1 MTFKERV
8 FKTVAEWVV
17 ERPGRSKSYDE
28 WKQQLNVSGAAIEAR
43 AAQSN
48 SPDRARSV
56 LRHLTGIERW
66 GQRRLQIL
74 LGAAPIQDNYD
85 GYQPDADLDLAGQL
99 AAFAQTRAAT
109 LKLVD
114 QLKEVGVSDTLK
126 ADHNDYGQLSARGWL
141 RYLDL
146 HASLESKKIR

>member
-43 AAQSN
+43 ASQSN

-114 QLKEVGVSDTLK
+114 QLKEAGVSDTLK

>member
-1 MTFKERV
+1 
-8 FKTVAEWVV
+8 
-17 ERPGRSKSYDE
+17 
-28 WKQQLNVSGAAIEAR
+28 
-43 AAQSN
+43 
-48 SPDRARSV
+48 V

-74 LGAAPIQDNYD
+74 LGAAPIQDDYD
-85 GYQPDADLDLAGQL
+85 GYQPNADLDLAGQL

-114 QLKEVGVSDTLK
+114 QLKEAGVSDTQK

-146 HASLESKKIR
+146 HASLESKQIR

>member
-1 MTFKERV
+1 MTFKTWV
-8 FKTVAEWVV
+8 FKTVIEWVV
-17 ERPGRSKSYDE
+17 ERPGQSKSYDE
-28 WKQQLNVSGAAIEAR
+28 WKQQLSASGAAIEAR
-43 AAQSN
+43 AARSN
-48 SPDRARSV
+48 SPDRASSV

-74 LGAAPIQDNYD
+74 LGAAPLQDDYD
-85 GYQPDADLDLAGQL
+85 GYQPDATLELAGQL
-99 AAFAQTRAAT
+99 VAFAQTRAAT

-114 QLKEVGVSDTLK
+114 QLKEAGVSDNLK
-126 ADHNDYGQLSARGWL
+126 AAHNDFGRLSARGWL